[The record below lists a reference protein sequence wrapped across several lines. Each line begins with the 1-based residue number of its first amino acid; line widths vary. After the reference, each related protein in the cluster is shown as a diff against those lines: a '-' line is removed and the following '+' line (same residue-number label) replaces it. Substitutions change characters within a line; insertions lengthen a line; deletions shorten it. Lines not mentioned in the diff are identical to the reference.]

1 MVEGQVIRFGKNG
14 FQGFRKVYSGY
25 WLKIF
30 VGLKGYKSISGTV
43 DGQVYIEGRS
53 SRGKVLS
60 PTKKRQAVFYVTE

>member
-43 DGQVYIEGRS
+43 DGQVYIEVS

-60 PTKKRQAVFYVTE
+60 PTKNRRALFYVM